1 LSYHYNHTHKEKPPT
16 DLQGQGGTSLDQGGV
31 EGEPGS
37 GASSIGGTPPP
48 TPGQDAGGS
57 IGSGTDLATMVASA
71 GVKPVNQTTNL
82 IAAFL
87 IFIQGTIFT
96 YLVCSNLEKF

>member
-1 LSYHYNHTHKEKPPT
+1 MSYHYNHTHKEKPPT
-16 DLQGQGGTSLDQGGV
+16 DLQGQGGASLEHGGA

-37 GASSIGGTPPP
+37 GTSSIGGTPPP

-71 GVKPVNQTTNL
+71 GVKPAKSTTQL
-82 IAAFL
+82 LLFKFSFKAL
-87 IFIQGTIFT
+87 FT
-96 YLVCSNLEKF
+96 KASL

>member
-1 LSYHYNHTHKEKPPT
+1 MSYHYNHTHKEKPPT
-16 DLQGQGGTSLDQGGV
+16 DLQGQGGASLEHGGA

-37 GASSIGGTPPP
+37 GTSSIGGTPPP

-71 GVKPVNQTTNL
+71 GVKPAKSTMQL
-82 IAAFL
+82 LLFF
-87 IFIQGTIFT
+87 IFIQGIIH
-96 YLVCSNLEKF
+96 